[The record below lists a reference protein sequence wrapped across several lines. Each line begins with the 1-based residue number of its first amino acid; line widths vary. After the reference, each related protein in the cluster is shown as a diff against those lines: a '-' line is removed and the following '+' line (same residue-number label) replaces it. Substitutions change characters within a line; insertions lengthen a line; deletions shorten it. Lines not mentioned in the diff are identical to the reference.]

1 MVIADHWDIVSL
13 IEDVRLTLFYE
24 IVKEQVLS
32 VKRREKIFM
41 EMAGV
46 EPAASCLQSRR
57 STS

>member
-32 VKRREKIFM
+32 VKRRKKIFA
-41 EMAGV
+41 E
-46 EPAASCLQSRR
+46 QIRR
-57 STS
+57 CIDGGLSTQDFWT